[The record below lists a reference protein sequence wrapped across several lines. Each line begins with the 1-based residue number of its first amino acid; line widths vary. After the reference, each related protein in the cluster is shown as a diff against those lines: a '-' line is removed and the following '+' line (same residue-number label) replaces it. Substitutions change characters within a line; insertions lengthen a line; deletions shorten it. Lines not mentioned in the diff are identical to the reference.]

1 MSPSVL
7 KATPLCKQQA
17 FLQFCY
23 THTAVVRPWEGPFL
37 SADITGCQVS
47 SDSALSVFLLIS
59 PVPHRVIYLLKPIIG
74 VQAMTGHCLNTHVI
88 ELVKMALVIHRIA
101 AVAAGITEWGPSA
114 AAAVGQAGPD
124 SQSTA
129 FVRSMSTAPSARG
142 AWRDGASLCSAG
154 AARSCLRVVTN
165 GRNGHSGTRPLTE
178 RLRPQ
183 AARKISG
190 EGKGRVK
197 CSSSSCSSPPG
208 LRALQY
214 RCRD

>member
-74 VQAMTGHCLNTHVI
+74 VQAMTGHCLNPHVI

-101 AVAAGITEWGPSA
+101 GVAAGITESGPSA
-114 AAAVGQAGPD
+114 AAALRQAGPD

-129 FVRSMSTAPSARG
+129 FTRMHEHSAERP
-142 AWRDGASLCSAG
+142 R
-154 AARSCLRVVTN
+154 RVE
-165 GRNGHSGTRPLTE
+165 RQREPL
-178 RLRPQ
+178 L
-183 AARKISG
+183 SWG
-190 EGKGRVK
+190 
-197 CSSSSCSSPPG
+197 
-208 LRALQY
+208 RALVPPCGDQ
-214 RCRD
+214 RS